1 MGNSMSDL
9 SFDDLI
15 EDAWREFASTLALRL
30 PHLESGQYIEV
41 ARQEGQRHRVLV
53 AFTAAGPGKIRCT
66 LDSALLR
73 SSDRAEWIRT
83 RGQLAQLGWRFLPRK
98 DNHIAEAGHGDIP
111 RLTQLAVSTLRE
123 VFGHA
128 HPVFVMINDP
138 FPPAAHSSVGE
149 LHDLTA
155 ALDALPDCV
164 AAGYVVESE
173 AELLT
178 ITRDVVATLLGSQV
192 AIVDRCIELPA
203 LDVVPWRIFA
213 SPRGPSLVFTT
224 TLSHR
229 LLDSSLLGRLV
240 VDHSA
245 CWPDIALTVD
255 RDHVYAQ
262 RVVDAAVLQ
271 PQNIASA
278 LSTWRRFLADAARR
292 LVEVLN
298 SGGPGAHNCGY
309 SAVPVGLQ
317 TLFDLAMRDNLSSSR
332 IVHLANGKT
341 DRLREYLRVCRGLA
355 ADAAESATAAR
366 ERGADLGE
374 IRLHSDATEFYRH
387 FCALL
392 EEAIDRATPRGA

>member
-30 PHLESGQYIEV
+30 PRLETGQYIEV
-41 ARQEGQRHRVLV
+41 TRQDGQRHRVLV
-53 AFTAAGPGKIRCT
+53 AFTAADSGKIRCT

-98 DNHIAEAGHGDIP
+98 DNHMAQAGHGDIP

-138 FPPAAHSSVGE
+138 FRPAARTSFGE

-164 AAGYVVESE
+164 ATGYVVESE
-173 AELLT
+173 AELLA

-192 AIVDRCIELPA
+192 AIVDGCIELPA

-213 SPRGPSLVFTT
+213 SPQGPSLVFT
-224 TLSHR
+224 R
-229 LLDSSLLGRLV
+229 
-240 VDHSA
+240 
-245 CWPDIALTVD
+245 P
-255 RDHVYAQ
+255 
-262 RVVDAAVLQ
+262 
-271 PQNIASA
+271 
-278 LSTWRRFLADAARR
+278 
-292 LVEVLN
+292 
-298 SGGPGAHNCGY
+298 
-309 SAVPVGLQ
+309 
-317 TLFDLAMRDNLSSSR
+317 SR
-332 IVHLANGKT
+332 TG
-341 DRLREYLRVCRGLA
+341 C
-355 ADAAESATAAR
+355 S
-366 ERGADLGE
+366 
-374 IRLHSDATEFYRH
+374 
-387 FCALL
+387 
-392 EEAIDRATPRGA
+392 TPRCWVGSWSTTRRAGQTSRSPSTVTTSMRNESSTPLCCNRRTLHRHSRRGGGFSPTPRVDWSRC